1 MIETALRELG
11 IVYKMSSGQI
21 VIDCPYCGKD
31 HHTYIDPQKKV
42 YYCHKCGEKGTWYQL
57 RQHLDGSSN
66 ATTPGSTSAAIV
78 PMSSVKKQ
86 FRYPSETYISGCSKR
101 LLGPSGTDAINY
113 LHGRKISLD
122 AIHHFHLGLESR
134 DRKEWIVVPYS
145 KNGEPVNIK
154 YRTLPPTDKE
164 FRRWKDG
171 ESILFNRDCL
181 KALKDDDP
189 VIIAEGETDC
199 LTLYSAGFRNV
210 VATSIGAGG
219 IKPDWIDDLERFST
233 IYIAYDSDDAG
244 RKGAKELA
252 MRLGDDRCR
261 NVQLPAG
268 IDDVNDFFVKGGT
281 RERLESFIAN
291 AKPLDVENI
300 LDIEQAFKRLIDSYK
315 DEQDGTGILPPWN
328 SVAKLTGA
336 FEPGD
341 LIILSAT
348 PKTGKTTLALNISLY
363 ISKKGLP
370 TLLYCLEMRPE
381 RLVKKTMQI
390 QGWKLEEELTPDTMV
405 NLYRQLDEVPLYF
418 GYNYK
423 KCTLDIV
430 VETIRKGVR
439 RYGFKFVVFDNLHFL
454 ARDISHQTQEVGMI
468 SKTFKL
474 LAEELQIPIMLIAQP
489 RKVDD
494 NQVMGMNDLKDS
506 SSIGADA
513 DMVIVLYRKK
523 TKNNDGTAETS
534 FDPTTLVRVDASR
547 FKSGGETLLYYD
559 GARAVFKE
567 LTAYNENA

>member
-1 MIETALRELG
+1 MIETALTELQ
-11 IVYKMSSGQI
+11 IAYKVSSGQI
-21 VIDCPYCGKD
+21 VVDCPYCGKSN
-31 HHTYIDPQKKV
+31 HLYIDPQKGV
-42 YYCHKCGEKGTWYQL
+42 YYCHKCGERGGWSKLRKQL
-57 RQHLDGSSN
+57 GAPGDARV
-66 ATTPGSTSAAIV
+66 PGSAPTVIV
-78 PMSSVKKQ
+78 PASPAKLQ
-86 FRYPSETYISGCSKR
+86 YRHPSDGYTSGCRKR
-101 LLGPSGTDAINY
+101 LLGPSGTSVINY
-113 LHGRKISLD
+113 LYERKISLD
-122 AIHHFHLGLESR
+122 AIHHFGLGLENR
-134 DRKEWIVVPYS
+134 DGKEWLVIPYM

-154 YRTLPPTDKE
+154 YRTLPPSAKE
-164 FRRWKDG
+164 FRRWRDG
-171 ESILFNRDCL
+171 ESILFHRDCL
-181 KALKDDDP
+181 KTLKDDDP

-199 LTLYSAGFRNV
+199 LTLFSAGFHSV

-219 IKPDWIDDLERFST
+219 IKPEWIDELERFST

-268 IDDVNDFFVKGGT
+268 IDDVNDFFMKGGT
-281 RERLESFIAN
+281 REEFESLIGN

-300 LDIEQAFKRLIDSYK
+300 LDIEQAFKRLIDSYN
-315 DEQDGTGILPPWN
+315 DEQDGAGILPPWN
-328 SVAKLTGA
+328 NVAKLTGA

-348 PKTGKTTLALNISLY
+348 PKTGKTTLALNISLN

-390 QGWKLEEELTPDTMV
+390 QGWKREDELTPDAMV

-418 GYNYK
+418 GYNYR

-547 FKSGGETLLYYD
+547 FKSGGEALLYYD

-567 LTAYNENA
+567 LAVYSGNA